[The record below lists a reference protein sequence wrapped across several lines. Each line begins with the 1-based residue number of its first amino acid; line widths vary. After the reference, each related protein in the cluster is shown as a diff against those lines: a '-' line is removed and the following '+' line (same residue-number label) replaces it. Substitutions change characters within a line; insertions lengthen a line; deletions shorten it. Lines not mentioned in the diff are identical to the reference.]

1 MLRFPVINEWACA
14 LMCASHAEDGC
25 CTYKNNPKRIGDE
38 NDGDNYEAPQHIQR
52 LTFLLRPC
60 SLGRPEAPLVTT
72 IILFTC
78 WISFPKIFESPDFPR
93 NKGPL
98 LLPKKKVCQE
108 DTGLCEFRA
117 GFGGVDESQSE
128 QWSSAQCTLAEL
140 AELGL
145 ANNANASHFRVSK
158 IAGGCSML

>member
-25 CTYKNNPKRIGDE
+25 CTYKNNPKRVGDE

-72 IILFTC
+72 IIPFTC
-78 WISFPKIFESPDFPR
+78 WISFPKIFESADFPM
-93 NKGPL
+93 NEGPL
-98 LLPKKKVCQE
+98 LLPKKKCARKTPACASSVLVSEGWMRVKASNGAPHNAPWPSWLNLAWLTTRMQVIS
-108 DTGLCEFRA
+108 GLVR
-117 GFGGVDESQSE
+117 
-128 QWSSAQCTLAEL
+128 
-140 AELGL
+140 
-145 ANNANASHFRVSK
+145 
-158 IAGGCSML
+158 